1 MSETAVF
8 SETIEQGLSA
18 WMHRAFAEVFPE
30 TDLAALPL
38 NVVATTDATFGDYQ
52 CNAAM
57 SAAKLLKMK
66 PRDVAQAVVDRA
78 QLPDSVAKLDIAGP
92 GFLNIHL
99 SSDWLARR
107 LEGVQ
112 ADARLGVPA
121 AGQGKTVILDYS
133 SPNVAKPMHIGHI
146 RSTVIG
152 NALDRM
158 HRCLGWRVLA
168 DNHLGDWGT
177 QFGLLILG
185 FRTFADPAAYEA
197 SPIEEL
203 ERVYV
208 ASYNRSK
215 EDEAWK
221 TATRAELV
229 KLQQGDPDNR
239 KLWESFIEHS
249 LREFDRIYTRLGV
262 KFDLVRGES
271 YYNAQLAGVVALL
284 QAQGLAEESEGALI
298 VKLEAEKLTPCL
310 VRKSDGGYNYATTD
324 IATVLGR
331 TAEFKPDAIVYVTD
345 ERQQLHFKQFFTVC
359 RKLGLTTKLQHVWF
373 GLMRLP
379 EGTFSTREGNVIK
392 LDRLLDEA
400 ETRALAI
407 VQQTSPAMPP
417 EQQREVARAVGL
429 GAVKYADLSQ
439 NPQSLVTFTW
449 DKALA
454 LDGNSA
460 PYLQYACARI
470 ASVQDK
476 YRERFPG
483 GEPTAHPIRLADPIE
498 RTLGLKLL
506 RFADVL
512 ERAAEQFRP
521 NQLADYLFDL
531 AQSYSSFY
539 QNLPFLKAE
548 EGVRESRVR
557 LCALTARTLRCGLD
571 LLGIETPARI

>member
-1 MSETAVF
+1 MRVMMQTL
-8 SETIEQGLSA
+8 EQELSL
-18 WMHRAFAEVFPE
+18 WMRQAFAEVFPQA
-30 TDLAALPL
+30 DVAALPL
-38 NVVATTDATFGDYQ
+38 NVVATAEAAHGDYQ

-57 SAAKLLKMK
+57 AAAKLLKLK
-66 PRDVAQAVVDRA
+66 PRDVAQALVDK
-78 QLPDSVAKLDIAGP
+78 AKLPAGVARLEIAGP
-92 GFLNIHL
+92 GFINFHL
-99 SSDWLARR
+99 SADWLARR
-107 LEGVQ
+107 LEAVQ
-112 ADARLGVPA
+112 SDEHLGVPA
-121 AGQGKTVILDYS
+121 VGQGKTVILDYS

-158 HRCLGWRVLA
+158 HRFLGWRVLA

-185 FRTFADPAAYEA
+185 FRTFADAAAFEA

-215 EDEAWK
+215 EDESWK
-221 TATRAELV
+221 NAARAELV
-229 KLQQGDPDNR
+229 KLQQGDAENR
-239 KLWESFIEHS
+239 KLWQSFVEHS
-249 LREFDRIYTRLGV
+249 LREFERVYARLGV

-271 YYNAQLAGVVALL
+271 YYNDKLPGVIALL
-284 QAQGLAEESEGALI
+284 QEKGLAEEDAGALI
-298 VKLEAEKLTPCL
+298 VKLEAEKLTPCI

-331 TAEFKPDAIVYVTD
+331 TAEFQPDAVIYVTD

-359 RKLGLTTKLQHVWF
+359 RKLGVMTKLQHVWF

-392 LDRLLDEA
+392 LERLLDEA
-400 ETRALAI
+400 ESRALAI

-417 EQQREVARAVGL
+417 EQQREVARCVGL

-454 LDGNSA
+454 LEGNSA

-483 GEPTAHPIRLADPIE
+483 GDPLAQPIALADPIE
-498 RTLGLKLL
+498 RALGMKLL
-506 RFADVL
+506 RFPEVL
-512 ERAAEQFRP
+512 GRAAENFRP
-521 NQLADYLFDL
+521 SQLADYLFEL
-531 AQSYSSFY
+531 AQTYSTFY

-548 EGVRESRVR
+548 AGVRESRVR
-557 LCALTARTLRCGLD
+557 LCDLTARTLRCGLN

>member
-1 MSETAVF
+1 MRRT
-8 SETIEQGLSA
+8 
-18 WMHRAFAEVFPE
+18 FAEVFPQA
-30 TDLAALPL
+30 DLAALPL
-38 NVVATTDATFGDYQ
+38 NVVATTEAGFGEYQ
-52 CNAAM
+52 CNAALA
-57 SAAKLLKMK
+57 AAKLLGQK
-66 PRDVAQAVVDRA
+66 PRDIAQAI
-78 QLPDSVAKLDIAGP
+78 VACAGRPAGVERIEIAGP
-92 GFLNIHL
+92 GFLNFHL
-99 SSDWLARR
+99 ASDWLARR
-107 LEGVQ
+107 LEAIQ

-121 AGQGKTVILDYS
+121 AGQGRTVILDYS

-152 NALDRM
+152 NALDRL
-158 HRCLGWRVLA
+158 HRFLGWRVLA

-185 FRTFADPAAYEA
+185 FRAFADAAAYEA
-197 SPIEEL
+197 TPIAEL

-215 EDEAWK
+215 DDENWK
-221 TATRAELV
+221 DAARAELV
-229 KLQQGDPDNR
+229 KLQQGDAENR
-239 KLWESFIEHS
+239 KLWQSFIEHS
-249 LREFDRIYTRLGV
+249 LREFDRIYQRLGV

-271 YYNAQLAGVVALL
+271 FYNEKLPGVVALL
-284 QAQGLAEESEGALI
+284 QQKGLAEESDGALI

-331 TAEFKPDAIVYVTD
+331 AEEFQPDAVIYVTD
-345 ERQQLHFKQFFTVC
+345 ERQQLHFQQFFTVC
-359 RKLGLTTKLQHVWF
+359 RKLGVTTRLEHVWF

-400 ETRALAI
+400 ERRALAL
-407 VQQTSPAMPP
+407 VQQSSPAMPP
-417 EQQREVARAVGL
+417 AQQREVARCVGL

-483 GEPTAHPIRLADPIE
+483 GEPLAQPIQLTAPQERALAV
-498 RTLGLKLL
+498 KLL
-506 RFADVL
+506 RFPDVVV
-512 ERAAEQFRP
+512 RAAANFRP

-531 AQSYSSFY
+531 AQTYSTFY
-539 QNLPFLKAE
+539 QNVPFLKAE
-548 EGVRESRVR
+548 AGVRESRVR
-557 LCALTARTLRCGLD
+557 LCDITAQTLRCGLN
-571 LLGIETPARI
+571 LLGIETPDRI